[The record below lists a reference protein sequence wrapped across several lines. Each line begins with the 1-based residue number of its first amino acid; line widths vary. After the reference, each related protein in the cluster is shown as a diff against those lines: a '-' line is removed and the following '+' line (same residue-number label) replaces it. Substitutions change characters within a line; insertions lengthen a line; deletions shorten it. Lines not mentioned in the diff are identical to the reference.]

1 MWVCVWLMQVL
12 VEFWLNQYN
21 YDGNQ
26 GDLLA
31 QAQVRRVSTCND
43 ASIYLSSMY
52 VDAKSRAAYASAC
65 PAETGSLLQ

>member
-1 MWVCVWLMQVL
+1 MQVL

-26 GDLLA
+26 GDLLV

-43 ASIYLSSMY
+43 ASIYLSSMQC

>member
-1 MWVCVWLMQVL
+1 MCVCVWLMQVL

-21 YDGNQ
+21 YDSNQ

-43 ASIYLSSMY
+43 ATIYLSSM
-52 VDAKSRAAYASAC
+52 
-65 PAETGSLLQ
+65 